1 MGFDL
6 SRRTPPSKRNG
17 RPVRSLSKNSPT
29 GDDSVVGPTGHVQF
43 GLRRLA
49 ALSQAAAANRSFVIS
64 SRVSIRG
71 VSHAFSSGGPVLQGV
86 DLEIEAGSFVAL
98 LGPSGCGKSTL
109 LRFVSGLDAPASGSV
124 MLTPEGDAATS
135 GAETKLA
142 FVFQDAQLLPWRS
155 VLDNVALPLELQGL
169 SREEARKRARG
180 PLAEVELSDVH
191 ERFPDQLSGGMRM
204 RVSIARALVTEPGVL
219 LLDEPFAAL
228 DELTRQRL
236 DERLRRLWLAR
247 RMTVIFVTHALAEAA
262 FLAERALVM
271 SRRPG
276 RIVLDHHL
284 ELPEERTMDLRTNG
298 AFVAQTALLYRALQE
313 HGGLDDSAEHA

>member
-1 MGFDL
+1 ML
-6 SRRTPPSKRNG
+6 SG
-17 RPVRSLSKNSPT
+17 
-29 GDDSVVGPTGHVQF
+29 
-43 GLRRLA
+43 
-49 ALSQAAAANRSFVIS
+49 I
-64 SRVSIRG
+64 
-71 VSHAFSSGGPVLQGV
+71 

-109 LRFVSGLDAPASGSV
+109 LRFISGLEVPASGSIA
-124 MLTPEGDAATS
+124 LSPEGEPAKS
-135 GAETKLA
+135 GSETKLG

-155 VLDNVALPLELQGL
+155 VLDNVALPLELQGV
-169 SREEARKRARG
+169 SRQEARRRARA

-276 RIVLDHHL
+276 RIVLDHRL
-284 ELPEERTMDLRTNG
+284 VLPEERSMALRTEHG
-298 AFVAQTALLYRALQE
+298 FVEQTALLYRALEE
-313 HGGLDDSAEHA
+313 HGAMDDTPQQEQA

>member
-1 MGFDL
+1 VL
-6 SRRTPPSKRNG
+6 WNG
-17 RPVRSLSKNSPT
+17 L
-29 GDDSVVGPTGHVQF
+29 SVVGPVTRGGGRIAVD
-43 GLRRLA
+43 RRA
-49 ALSQAAAANRSFVIS
+49 ERSCRVHGSIAIS
-64 SRVSIRG
+64 SRVAIRG
-71 VSHAFSSGGPVLQGV
+71 VSHAFSSGGPVLQDI
-86 DLEIEAGSFVAL
+86 DLVIEAGSFVAL

-109 LRFVSGLDAPASGSV
+109 LRFISGLDVPASGSIA
-124 MLTPEGDAATS
+124 LSP
-135 GAETKLA
+135 GADEVQASARTKLS

-169 SREEARKRARG
+169 SRAESRERARG

-191 ERFPDQLSGGMRM
+191 ARFPDQLSGGMRM
-204 RVSIARALVTEPGVL
+204 RVSIARALVTEPSVL

-236 DERLRRLWLAR
+236 DERLRKLWQTR

-276 RIVLDHHL
+276 RIVLDHTL
-284 ELPEERTMDLRTNG
+284 ELPLDRPLDLRTNVD
-298 AFVAQTALLYRALQE
+298 FVAQTALLYRALQQ
-313 HGGLDDSAEHA
+313 HGALDDAAHAPPGGGA

>member
-1 MGFDL
+1 M
-6 SRRTPPSKRNG
+6 
-17 RPVRSLSKNSPT
+17 
-29 GDDSVVGPTGHVQF
+29 
-43 GLRRLA
+43 
-49 ALSQAAAANRSFVIS
+49 
-64 SRVSIRG
+64 
-71 VSHAFSSGGPVLQGV
+71 LQGI
-86 DLEIEAGSFVAL
+86 DLDLEAGSFVAL

-109 LRFVSGLDAPASGSV
+109 LRFISGLEAPSSGSIS
-124 MLTPEGDAATS
+124 LLPAEGSAAS
-135 GAETKLA
+135 SKPKLA

-155 VLDNVALPLELQGL
+155 VLDNVALPLELQGM
-169 SREEARKRARG
+169 SRGAARERARA

-204 RVSIARALVTEPGVL
+204 RVSIARALVTEPEIL

-247 RMTVIFVTHALAEAA
+247 HMTVIFVTHALAEAA

-276 RIVLDHHL
+276 RIVLDQRL
-284 ELPEERTMDLRTNG
+284 DLPRERSMDLRTQP
-298 AFVAQTALLYRALQE
+298 AFVEQTAILYRALAA
-313 HGGLDDSAEHA
+313 HGALDDSHSAAEAAR